1 MMGAVEQ
8 QLARLVQ
15 AQKFEER
22 LVVLRRRADG
32 LPVELSERAAQVNAL
47 AAEAD
52 QADGERKI
60 ALTRAQDLENDV
72 RQRETRIAKLE
83 KQSREARDPSSLR
96 VAQHEAGELRS
107 QNAGS
112 QDQAL
117 SLLDQAEALERKRD
131 ELRLRLQTA
140 REDLARF
147 RAMVEADAA
156 SLAAEITVLAARRD
170 AALAEVDPAVR
181 DHFHAVAK
189 RNPGRAVAPL
199 KGDSCGGCG
208 TRLTPNDAVRVR
220 SKTTASRCPSCV
232 RLLVSQEIWAAAEEG
247 TAGA

>member
-1 MMGAVEQ
+1 MMGGVEQ

-22 LVVLRRRADG
+22 LVVLRRRAEG
-32 LPVELSERAAQVNAL
+32 LPVEFSERSAQVSAL

-52 QADGERKI
+52 QAEGERKI

-72 RQRETRIAKLE
+72 RQREARVAKLE
-83 KQSREARDPSSLR
+83 KQALESRDPSSLR
-96 VAQHEAGELRS
+96 VAQHEAAELRAH
-107 QNAGS
+107 NATA

-117 SLLDQAEALERKRD
+117 TLLDQAEQLQRKRD
-131 ELRLRLQTA
+131 ELRLRLAAA

-147 RAMVEADAA
+147 GAMVEADAT
-156 SLAAEITVLAARRD
+156 SLAAEIAALAAKRD
-170 AALAEVDPAVR
+170 AALAEVDAGVR
-181 DHFHAVAK
+181 DHFHALAK
-189 RNPGRAVAPL
+189 RNPGRVVAPL

-220 SKTTASRCPSCV
+220 SKSAASRCPSCV
-232 RLLVSQEIWAAAEEG
+232 RLLVCQEIWAAAEEG
-247 TAGA
+247 AAGA